1 MPPRLRPLIL
11 ITTLF
16 LGCGFVLVSFSVFF
30 MFTERISPFI
40 GMMLLLLGTGLLG
53 AAAVI
58 ADRLARAEER
68 RRRV

>member
-30 MFTERISPFI
+30 MFTERISPLI

-58 ADRLARAEER
+58 ADKIAGADER
-68 RRRV
+68 RSRI